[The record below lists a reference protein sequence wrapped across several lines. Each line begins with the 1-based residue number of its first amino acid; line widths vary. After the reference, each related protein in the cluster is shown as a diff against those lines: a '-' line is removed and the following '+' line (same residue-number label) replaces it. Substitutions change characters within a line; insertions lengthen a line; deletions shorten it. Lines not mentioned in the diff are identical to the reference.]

1 MVAADA
7 NLPIVNPLSGM
18 QYGHLKVVLALGSK
32 DQVTALQLMMKG
44 VTSAP
49 ERPVTYLER
58 CDNEMVLLFFSYNCY
73 CSIFLE
79 VTGVCFPYG
88 RFCSVFASNCRVNV
102 HVISNIKLELSADE
116 SLF

>member
-1 MVAADA
+1 VVAADT

-58 CDNEMVLLFFSYNCY
+58 CDMEMVLFFYSYNFY
-73 CSIFLE
+73 CSILLE
-79 VTGVCFPYG
+79 VIGSIFSLGLFY
-88 RFCSVFASNCRVNV
+88 SVFVSNCRVNM
-102 HVISNIKLELSADE
+102 HVISSMKV
-116 SLF
+116 